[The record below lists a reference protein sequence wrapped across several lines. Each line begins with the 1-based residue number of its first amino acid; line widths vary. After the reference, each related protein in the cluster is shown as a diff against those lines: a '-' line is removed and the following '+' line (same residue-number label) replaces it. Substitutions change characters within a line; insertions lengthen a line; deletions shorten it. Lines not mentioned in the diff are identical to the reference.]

1 MVFDFV
7 TSGWR
12 EMAERLYN
20 IHVHVYVYYNI
31 KEKLMDLLA
40 VNDVVGSVHAISN
53 IIIF

>member
-12 EMAERLYN
+12 EMAERLY
-20 IHVHVYVYYNI
+20 IHVRMYVYNI